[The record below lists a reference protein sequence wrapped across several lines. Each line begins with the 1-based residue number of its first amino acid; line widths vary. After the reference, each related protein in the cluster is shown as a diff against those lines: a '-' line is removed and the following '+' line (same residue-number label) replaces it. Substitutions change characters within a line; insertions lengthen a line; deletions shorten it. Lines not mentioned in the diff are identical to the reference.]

1 LPDEPVVVFRTDI
14 DESIGDVYNPV
25 SFVDLR
31 SRAFACHERVTA
43 GALKKSSRR
52 ARSKHSRLKR
62 ARYRRRRL
70 LAVLVLVCL
79 FFGIGTQ
86 AAAFFE
92 AEGADSAGTAETAE
106 SPGFVPAT
114 FEGLL
119 ERGDPNTIPADET
132 RAPANEKMKDLAS
145 SRSRVPTTETG
156 DRPAR
161 KEALEARKQARQEAR
176 KEAARLAASKEAEQ
190 ASGEPLDVLV
200 LGVDR
205 RPNSAEGEST
215 RSDTMMLVRVTPATG
230 EVKLL
235 SVPRD
240 LYVEVESGEKDR
252 INTAYAY
259 GGVEKARAVMEDLT
273 GVDIDNHVI
282 VDFEG
287 FEKVIDAMGKV
298 RVDVGKGVFPEHWNM
313 GEGFER
319 LNGHKALKYA
329 RYRGTPGADLDRIDH
344 QQKLL
349 AALRRQAL
357 RWDTVTRLPAIIKV
371 TNENVKTD
379 LGIMQVIPLARAL
392 VLNGED
398 NMMTTAEL
406 EGNPTSLPDGEQV
419 LVPDDEANE
428 AIVQDF
434 RQ

>member
-1 LPDEPVVVFRTDI
+1 
-14 DESIGDVYNPV
+14 
-25 SFVDLR
+25 
-31 SRAFACHERVTA
+31 
-43 GALKKSSRR
+43 LKKTSRR

-70 LAVLVLVCL
+70 LAVLVLACL

-92 AEGADSAGTAETAE
+92 AEGADSAGTAETAG

-132 RAPANEKMKDLAS
+132 KKNLAS
-145 SRSRVPTTETG
+145 SRSREAATKTR
-156 DRPAR
+156 DQSAR

-215 RSDTMMLVRVTPATG
+215 RSDTMMLVRVIPATG

-240 LYVEVESGEKDR
+240 LYIELESGEKDR

-273 GVDIDNHVI
+273 GVDIDNYAI

-329 RYRGTPGADLDRIDH
+329 RYRDTPGADLDRIDH

-371 TNENVKTD
+371 TNENVNTD

-398 NMMTTAEL
+398 NRMTTAEL
-406 EGNPTSLPDGEQV
+406 EGNPKFLPDGEQV

>member
-1 LPDEPVVVFRTDI
+1 
-14 DESIGDVYNPV
+14 
-25 SFVDLR
+25 
-31 SRAFACHERVTA
+31 
-43 GALKKSSRR
+43 LKKTRSR
-52 ARSKHSRLKR
+52 ARSKHSRLRR

-70 LAVLVLVCL
+70 LAVLVLACL

-86 AAAFFE
+86 AAAFLK
-92 AEGADSAGTAETAE
+92 AEGAGSAAPAEPAG
-106 SPGFVPAT
+106 SPGFVPAA

-119 ERGDPNTIPADET
+119 AQGDSGTIPAGEIRET
-132 RAPANEKMKDLAS
+132 TNDLAAS
-145 SRSRVPTTETG
+145 SRREPTTETR
-156 DRPAR
+156 DQSAR
-161 KEALEARKQARQEAR
+161 KETLNARIEAAKEARQ
-176 KEAARLAASKEAEQ
+176 EAARLAASKEAEQ
-190 ASGEPLDVLV
+190 ASSEPLDVLV

-205 RPNSAEGEST
+205 RPDSAEGEST

-230 EVKLL
+230 EVELL

-240 LYVEVESGEKDR
+240 LYVEVKSGEKER
-252 INTAYAY
+252 INTAYGY

-273 GVDIDNHVI
+273 GVDIDNYVV

-298 RVDVGKGVFPEHWNM
+298 RVDVGKGVFPEHWDM

-357 RWDTVTRLPAIIKV
+357 RWDTVTRLPAIVKI
-371 TNENVKTD
+371 TNKNINTD

-398 NMMTTAEL
+398 NKMTRSEL
-406 EGNPTSLPDGEQV
+406 EGHPKFLSDGEQV

-428 AIVQDF
+428 AILQDF

>member
-1 LPDEPVVVFRTDI
+1 
-14 DESIGDVYNPV
+14 
-25 SFVDLR
+25 
-31 SRAFACHERVTA
+31 
-43 GALKKSSRR
+43 LKKTRSR
-52 ARSKHSRLKR
+52 ARSKHSRLMR

-70 LAVLVLVCL
+70 LAVVVLACL

-86 AAAFFE
+86 AAALFE
-92 AEGADSAGTAETAE
+92 AEGAGSAGMAETGG
-106 SPGFVPAT
+106 SPRFVPAA
-114 FEGLL
+114 L
-119 ERGDPNTIPADET
+119 EDLIAQGDFSTIPADEF
-132 RAPANEKMKDLAS
+132 RAPAHKTTKDLAASS
-145 SRSRVPTTETG
+145 SRKPTNETG
-156 DRPAR
+156 DQPAR
-161 KEALEARKQARQEAR
+161 KEALEASREAAKEAR
-176 KEAARLAASKEAEQ
+176 EEAARLAAAKEAEQ

-215 RSDTMMLVRVTPATG
+215 RSDTMMLVQVIPATG

-240 LYVEVESGEKDR
+240 LYIEVESGEKDR

-273 GVDIDNHVI
+273 GVDIDNCVI

-319 LNGHKALKYA
+319 LNGHKALKYV

-357 RWDTVTRLPAIIKV
+357 RWDTVTRLPAIIRI
-371 TNENVKTD
+371 TNENVNTD
-379 LGIMQVIPLARAL
+379 LGILQVIPIARAL
-392 VLNGED
+392 VLNGE
-398 NMMTTAEL
+398 NNKMTTAEL
-406 EGNPTSLPDGEQV
+406 EGHPTSLPDGEQV

-428 AIVQDF
+428 AILQDF

>member
-1 LPDEPVVVFRTDI
+1 
-14 DESIGDVYNPV
+14 
-25 SFVDLR
+25 
-31 SRAFACHERVTA
+31 
-43 GALKKSSRR
+43 LKKTRSR
-52 ARSKHSRLKR
+52 ARSKRNRFWR

-70 LAVLVLVCL
+70 LAGFVLACL
-79 FFGIGTQ
+79 FFAIGTQ
-86 AAAFFE
+86 AAAFFKGEE
-92 AEGADSAGTAETAE
+92 AGSVGAKETAG
-106 SPGFVPAT
+106 SPGFVPVT

-119 ERGDPNTIPADET
+119 AQEDSGTIPTDE
-132 RAPANEKMKDLAS
+132 AKKNLAS
-145 SRSRVPTTETG
+145 SRSREPTAKT
-156 DRPAR
+156 R
-161 KEALEARKQARQEAR
+161 KPPVRKVALEARKQARQEAR
-176 KEAARLAASKEAEQ
+176 KEAARLAAAKEAEQ

-205 RPNSAEGEST
+205 RPSSAEGEST
-215 RSDTMMLVRVTPATG
+215 RSDTMMLVRVIPATG

-240 LYVEVESGEKDR
+240 LYVEVQSGEKDR

-273 GVDIDNHVI
+273 GVDIDNYVI

-357 RWDTVTRLPAIIKV
+357 RWDTVTRLPAIVRI
-371 TNENVKTD
+371 TNENVNTD

-398 NMMTTAEL
+398 NKMTRAEL
-406 EGNPTSLPDGEQV
+406 EGQPKFLSDGEQV
-419 LVPDDEANE
+419 LVPDEEANE
-428 AIVQDF
+428 AILQDF

>member
-1 LPDEPVVVFRTDI
+1 
-14 DESIGDVYNPV
+14 
-25 SFVDLR
+25 
-31 SRAFACHERVTA
+31 
-43 GALKKSSRR
+43 LKKTRSR
-52 ARSKHSRLKR
+52 ARSKHSRFRR

-70 LAVLVLVCL
+70 VAVLVLACL

-86 AAAFFE
+86 AATFFK
-92 AEGADSAGTAETAE
+92 AEGAGSARTAETAG

-114 FEGLL
+114 FEGSLAQ
-119 ERGDPNTIPADET
+119 GDSSTIPADET
-132 RAPANEKMKDLAS
+132 RAPAHETTKDLAA
-145 SRSRVPTTETG
+145 SRSREPTTETK
-156 DRPAR
+156 DQSARKRALEPR
-161 KEALEARKQARQEAR
+161 KEAAKGARQ
-176 KEAARLAASKEAEQ
+176 EAARLAASKEAEQ

-205 RPNSAEGEST
+205 RPNSAEGAST

-240 LYVEVESGEKDR
+240 LYVEAESGERDR

-259 GGVEKARAVMEDLT
+259 GGVDQARAVMEDLT
-273 GVDIDNHVI
+273 GVDIDNYVI

-298 RVDVGKGVFPEHWNM
+298 RVNVGTRVFPEHWNM

-319 LNGHKALKYA
+319 LNGYKALKYA

-349 AALRRQAL
+349 VALRRQAL

-371 TNENVKTD
+371 TNENVNTD
-379 LGIMQVIPLARAL
+379 LGILQVIPLARAL

-398 NMMTTAEL
+398 NKMTTAEL

-428 AIVQDF
+428 AILQDF

>member
-1 LPDEPVVVFRTDI
+1 M
-14 DESIGDVYNPV
+14 
-25 SFVDLR
+25 
-31 SRAFACHERVTA
+31 
-43 GALKKSSRR
+43 
-52 ARSKHSRLKR
+52 
-62 ARYRRRRL
+62 
-70 LAVLVLVCL
+70 
-79 FFGIGTQ
+79 FFTIGTQ
-86 AAAFFE
+86 AASFFKGE
-92 AEGADSAGTAETAE
+92 EGSSVGAKETAG
-106 SPGFVPAT
+106 SPGFVPVT

-119 ERGDPNTIPADET
+119 AQEDSGTIPTDET
-132 RAPANEKMKDLAS
+132 RAKKDLAS
-145 SRSRVPTTETG
+145 SRSREPATETR
-156 DRPAR
+156 DQSAR
-161 KEALEARKQARQEAR
+161 KEALEASKQARLEAR
-176 KEAARLAASKEAEQ
+176 KEAAKEAREEAARRAAAKEAEQ

-215 RSDTMMLVRVTPATG
+215 RSDTMMLVRVIPAAG

-273 GVDIDNHVI
+273 DVDIDNYVI

-287 FEKVIDAMGKV
+287 FEKVIDAIGKV

-349 AALRRQAL
+349 AAIRRQAL
-357 RWDTVTRLPAIIKV
+357 RWDTVTRLPAIIRV
-371 TNENVKTD
+371 TNENVNTD

-398 NMMTTAEL
+398 NKMTTAEL
-406 EGNPTSLPDGEQV
+406 EGQPKFLSDGEQV

-428 AIVQDF
+428 AILQDF

>member
-1 LPDEPVVVFRTDI
+1 
-14 DESIGDVYNPV
+14 
-25 SFVDLR
+25 
-31 SRAFACHERVTA
+31 
-43 GALKKSSRR
+43 LKKTRSR
-52 ARSKHSRLKR
+52 ARSKRNRFWR

-70 LAVLVLVCL
+70 LAGFVLACL
-79 FFGIGTQ
+79 FFAIGTQ
-86 AAAFFE
+86 AAAFFKGEE
-92 AEGADSAGTAETAE
+92 AGSVGAKETAG
-106 SPGFVPAT
+106 SPGFVPVT

-119 ERGDPNTIPADET
+119 AQEDSGTIPTDE
-132 RAPANEKMKDLAS
+132 AKKNLAS
-145 SRSRVPTTETG
+145 SRSREPTAKT
-156 DRPAR
+156 R
-161 KEALEARKQARQEAR
+161 KPPVRKVALEARKQARQEAR
-176 KEAARLAASKEAEQ
+176 KEAARLAAAKEAEQ

-205 RPNSAEGEST
+205 RPSSAEGEST
-215 RSDTMMLVRVTPATG
+215 RSDTMMLVRVIPATG

-240 LYVEVESGEKDR
+240 LYVEVQSGEKDR

-273 GVDIDNHVI
+273 GVDIDNYVI

-357 RWDTVTRLPAIIKV
+357 RWDIVTRLPAIIRV
-371 TNENVKTD
+371 TNENVNTD

-398 NMMTTAEL
+398 NKMTRAEL
-406 EGNPTSLPDGEQV
+406 EGQPKFLSDGEQV
-419 LVPDDEANE
+419 LVPDEEANE
-428 AIVQDF
+428 AILQDF

>member
-1 LPDEPVVVFRTDI
+1 MKKT
-14 DESIGDVYNPV
+14 
-25 SFVDLR
+25 R
-31 SRAFACHERVTA
+31 S
-43 GALKKSSRR
+43 R
-52 ARSKHSRLKR
+52 ARSKHSRSRR

-70 LAVLVLVCL
+70 LAVLVLASL

-86 AAAFFE
+86 AAAFFGAEE
-92 AEGADSAGTAETAE
+92 AGSAGAAETAG
-106 SPGFVPAT
+106 SPSFVPAA

-119 ERGDPNTIPADET
+119 PQGDSSTIPADEI
-132 RAPANEKMKDLAS
+132 RAPAHDTTKDLAA
-145 SRSRVPTTETG
+145 SRSREPTNETR
-156 DRPAR
+156 DQSAR
-161 KEALEARKQARQEAR
+161 KV
-176 KEAARLAASKEAEQ
+176 SEQ
-190 ASGEPLDVLV
+190 ASDEPLDVLV

-205 RPNSAEGEST
+205 RPSSAEGESV
-215 RSDTMMLVRVTPATG
+215 RSDTMMLVRVTPAAG

-273 GVDIDNHVI
+273 GVDIDNYVI

-298 RVDVGKGVFPEHWNM
+298 RVDVGKGVFPERWNM

-357 RWDTVTRLPAIIKV
+357 RWDTVTRLPAIIRV
-371 TNENVKTD
+371 TNENVNTD
-379 LGIMQVIPLARAL
+379 LGILQVIPLARAL

-398 NMMTTAEL
+398 NKMTTAEL
-406 EGNPTSLPDGEQV
+406 EGRPTSLPDGEEV

-428 AIVQDF
+428 AILQDF

>member
-1 LPDEPVVVFRTDI
+1 VPDESVAVFRTDI
-14 DESIGDVYNPV
+14 DESIRDVYNPV

-43 GALKKSSRR
+43 GALKKISRR
-52 ARSKHSRLKR
+52 ARSKHRRLKR

-92 AEGADSAGTAETAE
+92 AEGADSAGPAETAG
-106 SPGFVPAT
+106 SSGFVPAT

-119 ERGDPNTIPADET
+119 AQGDSSTIQADET
-132 RAPANEKMKDLAS
+132 RAQANEPAKDLAS
-145 SRSRVPTTETG
+145 SRSREPTSETR
-156 DRPAR
+156 DQSAR

-215 RSDTMMLVRVTPATG
+215 RSDTMMLVRVIPATG

-240 LYVEVESGEKDR
+240 LYIELESGEKDR

-259 GGVEKARAVMEDLT
+259 GGVEKARAVIEDLT
-273 GVDIDNHVI
+273 GVDIDNYVI

-371 TNENVKTD
+371 TNENVNSD

-398 NMMTTAEL
+398 NRLTTAEL
-406 EGNPTSLPDGEQV
+406 EGNPAFLPDGEQV

-428 AIVQDF
+428 AILQDF

>member
-1 LPDEPVVVFRTDI
+1 M
-14 DESIGDVYNPV
+14 
-25 SFVDLR
+25 
-31 SRAFACHERVTA
+31 
-43 GALKKSSRR
+43 KKSRSR
-52 ARSKHSRLKR
+52 ARSKHSRLMR

-70 LAVLVLVCL
+70 LAVVVLACL

-86 AAAFFE
+86 AAALFE
-92 AEGADSAGTAETAE
+92 AEGAGSAGTAETSG
-106 SPGFVPAT
+106 SPRFVPAA
-114 FEGLL
+114 L
-119 ERGDPNTIPADET
+119 EDLIAQGDFSTIPADEI
-132 RAPANEKMKDLAS
+132 RAPAHKTTKDLAASS
-145 SRSRVPTTETG
+145 SRKPTNETG
-156 DRPAR
+156 DQPAR
-161 KEALEARKQARQEAR
+161 KEALEASREAAKEAR
-176 KEAARLAASKEAEQ
+176 EEAARLAAAKEAEQ

-215 RSDTMMLVRVTPATG
+215 RSDTMMLVQVTPATG

-240 LYVEVESGEKDR
+240 LYIEVESGEKDR

-273 GVDIDNHVI
+273 GVDIDNCVI

-319 LNGHKALKYA
+319 LNGHKALKYV

-357 RWDTVTRLPAIIKV
+357 RWDTVTRLPAIIRI
-371 TNENVKTD
+371 TNENVNTD
-379 LGIMQVIPLARAL
+379 LGILQVIPIARAL
-392 VLNGED
+392 VLNGE
-398 NMMTTAEL
+398 NNKMTTAEL
-406 EGNPTSLPDGEQV
+406 EGHPTSLPDGEQV

-428 AIVQDF
+428 AILQDF

>member
-1 LPDEPVVVFRTDI
+1 MKKT
-14 DESIGDVYNPV
+14 
-25 SFVDLR
+25 R
-31 SRAFACHERVTA
+31 S
-43 GALKKSSRR
+43 R
-52 ARSKHSRLKR
+52 ARSKHSRLMR

-70 LAVLVLVCL
+70 LAVVVLACL

-86 AAAFFE
+86 AAAFFK
-92 AEGADSAGTAETAE
+92 AEGAGSAGMAETGG
-106 SPGFVPAT
+106 SPRFVPAA
-114 FEGLL
+114 L
-119 ERGDPNTIPADET
+119 EDLIAQGDFSTIPADEI
-132 RAPANEKMKDLAS
+132 RAPAHKTTKDLAASS
-145 SRSRVPTTETG
+145 SRKPTNETG
-156 DRPAR
+156 DQPAR
-161 KEALEARKQARQEAR
+161 KEALEASREAAKEAR
-176 KEAARLAASKEAEQ
+176 EEAARLAAAKEAEQ

-240 LYVEVESGEKDR
+240 LYIEVESGEKDR

-273 GVDIDNHVI
+273 GVDIDNCVI

-357 RWDTVTRLPAIIKV
+357 RWDTVTRLPAIIRI
-371 TNENVKTD
+371 TNENVNTD
-379 LGIMQVIPLARAL
+379 LGILQVIPLARAL

-398 NMMTTAEL
+398 NKMTTAEL
-406 EGNPTSLPDGEQV
+406 EGQPTSLPDGEQV

-428 AIVQDF
+428 AILQDF

>member
-1 LPDEPVVVFRTDI
+1 
-14 DESIGDVYNPV
+14 
-25 SFVDLR
+25 
-31 SRAFACHERVTA
+31 
-43 GALKKSSRR
+43 LKKTRSR
-52 ARSKHSRLKR
+52 ARSKRSRFWR

-70 LAVLVLVCL
+70 LAGFVLACL

-92 AEGADSAGTAETAE
+92 ADGADSAGTSE
-106 SPGFVPAT
+106 SARSLRFVPAT
-114 FEGLL
+114 FEGLPAQ
-119 ERGDPNTIPADET
+119 GDSGTIPTDEI
-132 RAPANEKMKDLAS
+132 RAKKDLAS
-145 SRSRVPTTETG
+145 SRTREPTTDTR
-156 DRPAR
+156 DQSAR
-161 KEALEARKQARQEAR
+161 KAALEARKQARLEAR
-176 KEAARLAASKEAEQ
+176 KEAAKEAREAREEAARLAAAKEAEQ
-190 ASGEPLDVLV
+190 ASGDPLDVLV

-205 RPNSAEGEST
+205 RPSSAEGEST

-273 GVDIDNHVI
+273 GVDIDNYVI

-319 LNGHKALKYA
+319 LNGHKALKFA

-357 RWDTVTRLPAIIKV
+357 QWDTVTRLPAIIRV
-371 TNENVKTD
+371 TNENVNTD
-379 LGIMQVIPLARAL
+379 LGILQVIPLARAL

-398 NMMTTAEL
+398 NKMTSAEL
-406 EGNPTSLPDGEQV
+406 EGHPRSLPDGEQV

-428 AIVQDF
+428 AILQDF

>member
-1 LPDEPVVVFRTDI
+1 
-14 DESIGDVYNPV
+14 
-25 SFVDLR
+25 
-31 SRAFACHERVTA
+31 
-43 GALKKSSRR
+43 
-52 ARSKHSRLKR
+52 
-62 ARYRRRRL
+62 
-70 LAVLVLVCL
+70 VLVLSCL

-86 AAAFFE
+86 AAVLLKG
-92 AEGADSAGTAETAE
+92 EGAGSAGAVETTE
-106 SPGFVPAT
+106 SPGFVPAA

-119 ERGDPNTIPADET
+119 AQGDSGTLPAAETRVPKRKRDAAASSSREPTDET
-132 RAPANEKMKDLAS
+132 KDQS
-145 SRSRVPTTETG
+145 
-156 DRPAR
+156 AR
-161 KEALEARKQARQEAR
+161 KAALEARREARLEAKREAAKEARQEAAR
-176 KEAARLAASKEAEQ
+176 VAAAREAEQ
-190 ASGEPLDVLV
+190 ASDEPLDVLV

-205 RPNSAEGEST
+205 RPSSAEGEST
-215 RSDTMMLVRVTPATG
+215 RSDTMMLVRVIPATG

-240 LYVEVESGEKDR
+240 LYVEVKPEEKNR

-259 GGVEKARAVMEDLT
+259 GGVENARIVMEDLT
-273 GVDIDNHVI
+273 EVDIDNYVI

-287 FEKVIDAMGKV
+287 FEQVIDAMGKV
-298 RVDVGKGVFPEHWNM
+298 RVDVGTGVFPASWNM

-371 TNENVKTD
+371 TTDNVNTD
-379 LGIMQVIPLARAL
+379 LGILQVIPLARAL

-398 NMMTTAEL
+398 NQMTTAEL
-406 EGNPTSLPDGEQV
+406 EGDPKSLSDGEQV
-419 LVPDDEANE
+419 LEPDGEANE
-428 AIVQDF
+428 AILQDF

>member
-1 LPDEPVVVFRTDI
+1 
-14 DESIGDVYNPV
+14 
-25 SFVDLR
+25 
-31 SRAFACHERVTA
+31 
-43 GALKKSSRR
+43 LKKTRSR
-52 ARSKHSRLKR
+52 ARSKRSRFWR

-70 LAVLVLVCL
+70 LAGFVLACL

-92 AEGADSAGTAETAE
+92 ADGADSAGTSE
-106 SPGFVPAT
+106 SARSLRFVPAT
-114 FEGLL
+114 FEGLPAQ
-119 ERGDPNTIPADET
+119 GDSGTIPTDEI
-132 RAPANEKMKDLAS
+132 RAKKDLAS
-145 SRSRVPTTETG
+145 SRTREPTTNTR
-156 DRPAR
+156 DQSAR
-161 KEALEARKQARQEAR
+161 KAALEARKQARLEAR
-176 KEAARLAASKEAEQ
+176 KEAAKEVREAREEAARLAAAKEAEQ
-190 ASGEPLDVLV
+190 ASGDPLDVLV

-205 RPNSAEGEST
+205 RPSSAEGEST

-273 GVDIDNHVI
+273 GVDIDNYVI

-319 LNGHKALKYA
+319 LNGHKALKFA

-357 RWDTVTRLPAIIKV
+357 QWDTVTRLPAIIRV
-371 TNENVKTD
+371 TNENVNTD
-379 LGIMQVIPLARAL
+379 LGILQVIPLARAL

-398 NMMTTAEL
+398 NKMTSAEL
-406 EGNPTSLPDGEQV
+406 EGHPRSLPDGEQV

-428 AIVQDF
+428 AILQDF

>member
-1 LPDEPVVVFRTDI
+1 V
-14 DESIGDVYNPV
+14 
-25 SFVDLR
+25 
-31 SRAFACHERVTA
+31 
-43 GALKKSSRR
+43 
-52 ARSKHSRLKR
+52 
-62 ARYRRRRL
+62 
-70 LAVLVLVCL
+70 AVLVLACL

-92 AEGADSAGTAETAE
+92 AEEAGSASTAETAG

-119 ERGDPNTIPADET
+119 AQGDSSTIPADEVRT
-132 RAPANEKMKDLAS
+132 PAHKTTKDLAS
-145 SRSRVPTTETG
+145 SRSREPTNGGREQS
-156 DRPAR
+156 AR
-161 KEALEARKQARQEAR
+161 KEALGAR
-176 KEAARLAASKEAEQ
+176 KEAEQ

-205 RPNSAEGEST
+205 RPNSAKGAST

-230 EVKLL
+230 EVELL

-240 LYVEVESGEKDR
+240 LYVEVEPGENDR
-252 INTAYAY
+252 INTAYAH
-259 GGVEKARAVMEDLT
+259 GGVDQARAVMEALT
-273 GVDIDNHVI
+273 GVDIDNYVI

-287 FEKVIDAMGKV
+287 FEKVIDAMGGV
-298 RVDVGKGVFPEHWNM
+298 RVDVGTGVFPEHWNM

-319 LNGHKALKYA
+319 LNGYKALKYA

-357 RWDTVTRLPAIIKV
+357 RWDTVTRLPGLIKV
-371 TNENVKTD
+371 ANENVDTD
-379 LGIMQVIPLARAL
+379 LGVLQVIPLARAL

-398 NMMTTAEL
+398 NKMTTAEL
-406 EGNPTSLPDGEQV
+406 EGHPISLRDGEQV
-419 LVPDDEANE
+419 LVPDEEANE
-428 AIVQDF
+428 AILQDV

>member
-1 LPDEPVVVFRTDI
+1 
-14 DESIGDVYNPV
+14 
-25 SFVDLR
+25 
-31 SRAFACHERVTA
+31 
-43 GALKKSSRR
+43 LKKTRSR
-52 ARSKHSRLKR
+52 ARSKHNRFWR

-70 LAVLVLVCL
+70 LAGFVLACL
-79 FFGIGTQ
+79 FFAIGTQ
-86 AAAFFE
+86 AAAFFKGEE
-92 AEGADSAGTAETAE
+92 AGSVGAKETAG
-106 SPGFVPAT
+106 SPGFVPVT

-119 ERGDPNTIPADET
+119 AQEDSGTIPTDE
-132 RAPANEKMKDLAS
+132 AKKNLAS
-145 SRSRVPTTETG
+145 SRSREPATETR
-156 DRPAR
+156 DQSAR
-161 KEALEARKQARQEAR
+161 KEALEARKQARLEAR
-176 KEAARLAASKEAEQ
+176 KEAAKEAREEAARLAAAKEAEQ

-215 RSDTMMLVRVTPATG
+215 RSDTMMLVRVIPATG

-240 LYVEVESGEKDR
+240 LYVEVQSGEKDR

-259 GGVEKARAVMEDLT
+259 GGVEKARAVMEDLS
-273 GVDIDNHVI
+273 GVDIDNYVI

-371 TNENVKTD
+371 TNENVNTD
-379 LGIMQVIPLARAL
+379 LGILQVIPLARAL

-398 NMMTTAEL
+398 NKMATAEL
-406 EGNPTSLPDGEQV
+406 EGQPKSLSDGEQV

-428 AIVQDF
+428 AILQDF